1 MKQFMHFPFFILNK
15 MILKYPIIILVL
27 VVVQSLSAHSQQT
40 FRKTKSGLKY
50 IFFNENNQHRNII
63 KGDVILYQ
71 LTLKNDVDS
80 VVIDTKKEFGEQ
92 QLEITKSEFRGDLM
106 EALKLA
112 HEGDSALFLIST
124 NKLYKKNIPF
134 FAHKN
139 TYMKFYFKINHV
151 FTKTELQQH
160 LTMTFDQQI
169 KIDDSILNNYFTTS
183 KNIPQRIKP
192 GLYVDLKEKG
202 IGGDLRKGDSIKV
215 NYTGKL
221 INGEIFDSNTEK
233 RFGHV
238 EPFKFVAG
246 VGNVIK
252 GWDEALMLMQRG
264 GKATFYIASPY
275 AYGSKKMGAIPA
287 NSILIFDVEVL
298 KK

>member
-1 MKQFMHFPFFILNK
+1 M
-15 MILKYPIIILVL
+15 LKYLLAISFLITT
-27 VVVQSLSAHSQQT
+27 QSISGFSKQSIKKNKSQ
-40 FRKTKSGLKY
+40 LNH
-50 IFFNENNQHRNII
+50 FFFTENKQNRNIV
-63 KGDVILYQ
+63 KGDIILYQ
-71 LTLKNDVDS
+71 LILKNDVDS
-80 VVIDTKKEFGEQ
+80 TVIDTKKEFGEQ
-92 QLEITKSEFRGDLM
+92 QLEITTSEFKGDLM
-106 EALKLA
+106 DALKLA
-112 HEGDSALFLIST
+112 HEGDSVLFLIST

-151 FTKTELQQH
+151 FTKNQLQQH
-160 LTMTFDQQI
+160 LMMTFDQQI
-169 KIDDSILNNYFTTS
+169 KIDDSTLTNFFNHS

-192 GLYVDLKEKG
+192 GLYIDLKEKG

-221 INGEIFDSNTEK
+221 INGEVFDSNTEK

-238 EPFKFVAG
+238 EPFKFVVG
-246 VGNVIK
+246 IGNVIK
-252 GWDEALMLMQRG
+252 GWDEALMMMQRG

-275 AYGSKKMGAIPA
+275 AYGSKKMGSIPA

-298 KK
+298 KHK